1 MTPAKILTNKF
12 LVRCGELWPD
22 TVRLEET
29 GVGDAV
35 PIAYVHQAVACLEA
49 GNIKAAI
56 PLLRRR
62 VKFGIK
68 GKTDLTGFLV
78 REINGEKIPMTIG
91 VEIKATKGER
101 VSDVQE
107 EYHSYL
113 KSFGVPVIIVRD
125 VDQGIRDLAVYAGPG
140 RNK

>member
-101 VSDVQE
+101 VSDIQE
-107 EYHSYL
+107 ESHSYL
-113 KSFGVPVIIVRD
+113 RSFGVPVIVVRA
-125 VDQGIRDLAVYAGPG
+125 VEQGIRDLAVYAGPG
-140 RNK
+140 RVK

>member
-35 PIAYVHQAVACLEA
+35 PIMFVSQAVALLHT
-49 GNIKAAI
+49 GNIKASL
-56 PLLRRR
+56 PLLQKR
-62 VKFGIK
+62 VKYGIK
-68 GKTDLTGFLV
+68 GQCDLTGFLM
-78 REINGEKIPMTIG
+78 RDIGGERVPHSLA

-101 VSDVQE
+101 LSEDQVVHHE
-107 EYHSYL
+107 YL
-113 KSFGVPVIIVRD
+113 KSFNVIVLVVRD
-125 VDQGIRDLAVYAGPG
+125 LDQGIADLQRYAGRG
-140 RNK
+140 ERK

>member
-1 MTPAKILTNKF
+1 MTPAKILTNRF

-78 REINGEKIPMTIG
+78 REINGEKVAVFLGI
-91 VEIKATKGER
+91 EIKAGR
-101 VSDVQE
+101 DQVSPQQA
-107 EYHSYL
+107 EYMEYL
-113 KSFGVPVIIVRD
+113 RTFNAITLVVRD
-125 VDQGIRDLAVYAGPG
+125 VDQGVRDLAVYAGPG
-140 RNK
+140 RVK

>member
-68 GKTDLTGFLV
+68 GKADLTGFLV